1 MSNNIDSFDILIIG
15 SGGAGLTSALS
26 VYEDGFKIGIVS
38 KSYPNNS
45 QTSMAQGGINASI
58 SESDSIASHI
68 EDTLKSAK
76 GLGDKEAIELLC
88 KEAPKVIEWLDSI
101 GMPFSRI
108 NSNIAQRQLGGT
120 KQKRA
125 CYAEDYTGLKILQ
138 TLIDNVIN
146 RDITLLN
153 NKFLLDLIVEDSK
166 IIGVKLLNI
175 ETSEI
180 EVIKAKSVILA
191 TGGYS
196 KIYGEYSTN
205 SKDAI
210 GSGISVALRSGV
222 KISNMEFIQFHP
234 TALKSSSIL
243 ISESARGEGGILINS
258 DNERFVDELST
269 RDEVARAIYLQ
280 MQKNKSVFLDLRKLD
295 KNFLME
301 NLPQEIKLAKLHENI
316 DVFSEPIPI
325 KPSAH
330 YSIGGINVN
339 LKCETNIEGLY
350 AVGECTNAKVHGANR
365 LGGNSLLEIIV
376 FGLIAGNSAKEY
388 IKDKNFSN
396 FEVSDYNNINFID
409 ELLKDNSNLN
419 KNFYKEKHKLSKLLY
434 EKVGLFRDEVNL
446 NEALNYVN
454 NINLSDFNIKDK
466 NRTFNTELI
475 EFLEF
480 KDMIEI
486 AKVVIKS
493 AIERRE
499 SIGVHFRSDGNKSL
513 LENYL

>member
-1 MSNNIDSFDILIIG
+1 MDNFDILIIG

-26 VYEDGFKIGIVS
+26 AYKKGLKIGVVS

-45 QTSMAQGGINASI
+45 QSAMAQGGINASI
-58 SESDSIASHI
+58 SESDSIEEHI
-68 EDTLKSAK
+68 KDTLKSAK
-76 GLGDKEAIELLC
+76 GLGDRKVIELLC

-101 GMPFSRI
+101 GVPFSRI
-108 NSNIAQRQLGGT
+108 DSNIAQRQLGGT
-120 KQKRA
+120 EQKRA

-146 RDITLLN
+146 RDIILLN
-153 NKFLLDLIVEDSK
+153 NRFLLDLISKNSK

-175 ETSEI
+175 ENLEI

-205 SKDAI
+205 SKDAV
-210 GSGISVALRSGV
+210 GSGINIALKAGC

-243 ISESARGEGGILINS
+243 ISESARGEGGVLINS
-258 DNERFVDELST
+258 DGARFVDELST

-301 NLPQEIKLAKLHENI
+301 NLPQEIKLAKLYENI
-316 DVFSEPIPI
+316 DVFTEPIPI

-330 YSIGGINVN
+330 YSIGGIDVN
-339 LKCETNIEGLY
+339 LKCETNIDGLY
-350 AVGECTNAKVHGANR
+350 AVGECSNAKVHGANR

-376 FGLIAGNSAKEY
+376 FGLIAGESAKEY
-388 IKDKNFSN
+388 IKDKNFNN
-396 FEVSDYNNINFID
+396 FEIRDYKNSDFID
-409 ELLKDNSNLN
+409 ELLKDNSDNN
-419 KNFYKEKHKLSKLLY
+419 KNFYEEKHKLSKLLY

-446 NEALNYVN
+446 KEALNYVE
-454 NINLSDFNIKDK
+454 NINLSEFSIKDK
-466 NRTFNTELI
+466 NRIFNTELVEFI
-475 EFLEF
+475 EF
-480 KDMIEI
+480 KNMIEI
-486 AKVVIKS
+486 TKVVIKS
-493 AIERRE
+493 AIERKE
-499 SIGVHFRSDGNKSL
+499 SIGVHFRSDG
-513 LENYL
+513 